1 MEEDQKGLPDGMSC
15 AGIFGSNSTKTV
27 VMEHHRM
34 NGYRAS
40 PFHHTSNSVT
50 EPMVTSSDM
59 RIKSGQVSS
68 RDQKSKK
75 QPWIDRQTREMKTRV
90 GR

>member
-15 AGIFGSNSTKTV
+15 TGIFGSSSTKTV

-34 NGYRAS
+34 NGSRVL
-40 PFHHTSNSVT
+40 PFHHTSNPVT

-59 RIKSGQVSS
+59 LESQVV
-68 RDQKSKK
+68 K
-75 QPWIDRQTREMKTRV
+75 
-90 GR
+90 

>member
-1 MEEDQKGLPDGMSC
+1 MEEDQKGLPDDMSC

-34 NGYRAS
+34 NGSRSS
-40 PFHHTSNSVT
+40 PFYHTPNPVT

-59 RIKSGQVSS
+59 RTKGGQVNSKN
-68 RDQKSKK
+68 QK
-75 QPWIDRQTREMKTRV
+75 E
-90 GR
+90 